1 MVSSK
6 KKSLKRIGLGIV
18 IAIVSWIL
26 VSCIVTV
33 VIYDST
39 FPRYDEIPEMPTEL
53 LHLKNERK
61 DVSFECGDNTL
72 SGYVYDNEAD
82 GLIIISPGFKAS
94 TEDYLWQIDSL
105 LNKGWAV
112 FIYDTTGSCRSEGDS
127 SKGFPQAV
135 EDLRA
140 ALQFVESNN
149 RFGYKSI
156 YILGHSRGA
165 LAACSVLDEGY
176 DIAAV
181 CSISGVNS
189 SMDAIMQPVADKIG
203 FIAYGNYPFLWLY
216 QTVLFGAETA
226 HSDAAEEIAESNIPV
241 LVVQGT
247 EDELYTEDE
256 YSVYSHIIDDN
267 ASNVEYF
274 LCDDEGKN
282 GHTDLLFDGQN
293 AANEELMLEI
303 DRFFKE
309 NS

>member
-1 MVSSK
+1 
-6 KKSLKRIGLGIV
+6 
-18 IAIVSWIL
+18 
-26 VSCIVTV
+26 
-33 VIYDST
+33 
-39 FPRYDEIPEMPTEL
+39 
-53 LHLKNERK
+53 
-61 DVSFECGDNTL
+61 
-72 SGYVYDNEAD
+72 
-82 GLIIISPGFKAS
+82 
-94 TEDYLWQIDSL
+94 
-105 LNKGWAV
+105 
-112 FIYDTTGSCRSEGDS
+112 
-127 SKGFPQAV
+127 
-135 EDLRA
+135 
-140 ALQFVESNN
+140 
-149 RFGYKSI
+149 
-156 YILGHSRGA
+156 
-165 LAACSVLDEGY
+165 
-176 DIAAV
+176 
-181 CSISGVNS
+181 
-189 SMDAIMQPVADKIG
+189 MQPVADKIG